1 MLEQMLVPLQKT
13 SGHLKGDTMD
23 NTQTEALPVA
33 DGLVDNG
40 PNIVS
45 EVRAETEGQYGEPTA
60 QDEQV
65 DFSAPEV
72 EVRQETIP
80 EGEWEV
86 EARKF
91 QSMYD
96 RTQAENNKLKRLEPL
111 GELLESRPDLVDV
124 LQKNINGQPQQQ
136 QQAQR
141 EPQQGIS
148 AEDFNPW
155 EAYHNSESPSFKF
168 RVNQDVQMM
177 NNVVNNA
184 LGEQKRQMTEEIT
197 YNNTVNE
204 LRNTYKFS
212 DNDVQEFM
220 GFVSQPKEQVGLS
233 NLVKLYRDVNK
244 KGNISDTAQ
253 AVQAAQQQPRT
264 AGILQGGAPS
274 SPKAEENQMWDK
286 IVNAGSRN
294 SIL

>member
-1 MLEQMLVPLQKT
+1 
-13 SGHLKGDTMD
+13 MD

-33 DGLVDNG
+33 DGLVDSG
-40 PNIVS
+40 PDIVGD
-45 EVRAETEGQYGEPTA
+45 VRAETDGQYGEATES
-60 QDEQV
+60 QETV

-72 EVRQETIP
+72 EVQQETIP
-80 EGEWEV
+80 ENEWEV

-96 RTQAENNKLKRLEPL
+96 RTQAENDKLRKLEPL
-111 GELLESRPDLVDV
+111 GDLLESRPDLVDV

-136 QQAQR
+136 
-141 EPQQGIS
+141 PQQEAQQGLP

-155 EAYHNSESPSFKF
+155 DAYYNAESPSFKF
-168 RVNQDVQMM
+168 RMNQDVQMM
-177 NNVVNNA
+177 NNVVSNA

-220 GFVSQPKEQVGLS
+220 GFVTQPKEQVGLS

-244 KGNISDTAQ
+244 KGNAPETAQ
-253 AVQAAQQQPRT
+253 AVKAAQNQPRT
-264 AGILQGGAPS
+264 AGVLQGGSPS
-274 SPKAEENQMWDK
+274 SPKSEENKVWDN

-294 SIL
+294 SVL

>member
-1 MLEQMLVPLQKT
+1 
-13 SGHLKGDTMD
+13 MD

-33 DGLVDNG
+33 DGLVDSG
-40 PNIVS
+40 PDIVGD
-45 EVRAETEGQYGEPTA
+45 VRAETDGQYGESPESQET
-60 QDEQV
+60 V

-72 EVRQETIP
+72 EVQQETIP
-80 EGEWEV
+80 ENEWEV

-96 RTQAENNKLKRLEPL
+96 RTQAENDKLRKLEPL
-111 GELLESRPDLVDV
+111 GDLLESRPDLVDV

-136 QQAQR
+136 
-141 EPQQGIS
+141 PQQEAQQGLP

-155 EAYHNSESPSFKF
+155 DAYYNAESPSFKF
-168 RVNQDVQMM
+168 RMNQDVQMM
-177 NNVVNNA
+177 NNVVSNA

-220 GFVSQPKEQVGLS
+220 GFVTQPKEQVGLS

-244 KGNISDTAQ
+244 KGNAPETAQ
-253 AVQAAQQQPRT
+253 AVRAAQNQPRT
-264 AGILQGGAPS
+264 AGVLQGGSPS
-274 SPKAEENQMWDK
+274 SPKTEENKVWDN

>member
-23 NTQTEALPVA
+23 NTQTEAQPVA

-45 EVRAETEGQYGEPTA
+45 EVRAETEGQYGEPIA

-96 RTQAENNKLKRLEPL
+96 RTQAENDKLKRLEPL
-111 GELLESRPDLVDV
+111 GDLLESRPDLVDV

-136 QQAQR
+136 AQQ
-141 EPQQGIS
+141 EPQQGLP

-155 EAYHNSESPSFKF
+155 DAYYNSESPSFKF
-168 RVNQDVQMM
+168 RMKQDVGMM

-264 AGILQGGAPS
+264 AGVLQGGAPS
-274 SPKAEENQMWDK
+274 SPKSEDNQMWDK

>member
-1 MLEQMLVPLQKT
+1 
-13 SGHLKGDTMD
+13 MD
-23 NTQTEALPVA
+23 NTQTEAVPQA
-33 DGLVDNG
+33 DGLVDGG
-40 PNIVS
+40 PSIVE
-45 EVRAETEGQYGEPTA
+45 EVRAEA
-60 QDEQV
+60 DEQYVDSAEPVEQEAPV

-72 EVRQETIP
+72 EIESETIP
-80 EGEWEV
+80 ENEWEI

-96 RTQAENNKLKRLEPL
+96 RTQAENDKLKRLEPL
-111 GELLESRPDLVDV
+111 GDLLESRPDLVDV
-124 LQKNINGQPQQQ
+124 LQKNLNGQQQPQQPQ
-136 QQAQR
+136 Q
-141 EPQQGIS
+141 EPQQGLP

-155 EAYHNSESPSFKF
+155 DAYYNAESPSFKF
-168 RVNQDVQMM
+168 RMNQDVQMM

-204 LRNTYKFS
+204 LRNTYKMS
-212 DNDVQEFM
+212 DGDINEFM
-220 GFVSQPKEQVGLS
+220 GFVTQPKEQVGLS

-244 KGNISDTAQ
+244 RNNAPDTAQ
-253 AVQAAQQQPRT
+253 AVKAAQNQPRT
-264 AGILQGGAPS
+264 AGVLQGGAPS
-274 SPKAEENQMWDK
+274 SPKSEENQVWDN

>member
-1 MLEQMLVPLQKT
+1 
-13 SGHLKGDTMD
+13 MD

-33 DGLVDNG
+33 DGLVDSG
-40 PNIVS
+40 PDIVGDVRTETDGEYAESS
-45 EVRAETEGQYGEPTA
+45 ESQET
-60 QDEQV
+60 V

-72 EVRQETIP
+72 EVQQEVIP
-80 EGEWEV
+80 ENEWEV

-96 RTQAENNKLKRLEPL
+96 RTQAENDKLRKLEPL
-111 GELLESRPDLVDV
+111 GDLLESRPDLVEV

-136 QQAQR
+136 
-141 EPQQGIS
+141 PQQEAQQGLP

-155 EAYHNSESPSFKF
+155 DAYYNAESPSFKF
-168 RVNQDVQMM
+168 RMNQDVQLM

-220 GFVSQPKEQVGLS
+220 GFVTQPKEQVGLS

-244 KGNISDTAQ
+244 KGNAPETAE
-253 AVQAAQQQPRT
+253 AVRAAQNQPRT
-264 AGILQGGAPS
+264 AGVLQGGSPS
-274 SPKAEENQMWDK
+274 SPKSEENKVWDN

>member
-1 MLEQMLVPLQKT
+1 
-13 SGHLKGDTMD
+13 MD
-23 NTQTEALPVA
+23 NAQTEAQPVA

-40 PNIVS
+40 PDIVGD
-45 EVRAETEGQYGEPTA
+45 VRAETDGQYGESPESQEA
-60 QDEQV
+60 V

-72 EVRQETIP
+72 ELQQETIP
-80 EGEWEV
+80 ENEWEV

-96 RTQAENNKLKRLEPL
+96 RTQAENDKLKRLEPL
-111 GELLESRPDLVDV
+111 GDLLESRPDLVDV

-136 QQAQR
+136 QAQQ
-141 EPQQGIS
+141 EPQQGLP

-155 EAYHNSESPSFKF
+155 DAYYNSESPSFKF
-168 RVNQDVQMM
+168 RMNQEVGMM

-184 LGEQKRQMTEEIT
+184 LNEQKRQMTEEIT

-244 KGNISDTAQ
+244 KGNVPETAQ

-264 AGILQGGAPS
+264 AGVLQGGAPS
-274 SPKAEENQMWDK
+274 SPKSEDKQMWDK

-294 SIL
+294 SVL

>member
-1 MLEQMLVPLQKT
+1 
-13 SGHLKGDTMD
+13 MD

-33 DGLVDNG
+33 DGLVDGG
-40 PNIVS
+40 PDIVGD
-45 EVRAETEGQYGEPTA
+45 VRAETDGQYGESPESQET
-60 QDEQV
+60 V

-72 EVRQETIP
+72 EVQQEVIP
-80 EGEWEV
+80 ENEWEV

-96 RTQAENNKLKRLEPL
+96 RTQAENDKLRKLEPL
-111 GELLESRPDLVDV
+111 GDLLESRPDLVDV

-136 QQAQR
+136 
-141 EPQQGIS
+141 PQQEAQQGLP

-155 EAYHNSESPSFKF
+155 DAYYNAESPSFKF
-168 RVNQDVQMM
+168 RMNQDVQMM
-177 NNVVNNA
+177 NNVVSNA

-220 GFVSQPKEQVGLS
+220 GFVTQPKEQVGLS

-244 KGNISDTAQ
+244 KGNAPETAQ
-253 AVQAAQQQPRT
+253 AVRAAQNQPRT
-264 AGILQGGAPS
+264 AGVLQGGSPS
-274 SPKAEENQMWDK
+274 SPKSEENKMWDN

>member
-1 MLEQMLVPLQKT
+1 
-13 SGHLKGDTMD
+13 MD
-23 NTQTEALPVA
+23 NTQTEAVPQA
-33 DGLVDNG
+33 DGLVDGG
-40 PNIVS
+40 PNIVE
-45 EVRAETEGQYGEPTA
+45 EVRAEA
-60 QDEQV
+60 DEQYVDSAEPVEQEAPV

-72 EVRQETIP
+72 ETESETIP
-80 EGEWEV
+80 ENEWEI

-96 RTQAENNKLKRLEPL
+96 RTQAENDKLKRLEPL
-111 GELLESRPDLVDV
+111 GDLLESRPDLVDV
-124 LQKNINGQPQQQ
+124 LQKNLNGQPQ
-136 QQAQR
+136 
-141 EPQQGIS
+141 PQQPQQETQQGLP

-155 EAYHNSESPSFKF
+155 DAYYNPESPSFKF
-168 RVNQDVQMM
+168 RMNQDVQMM

-204 LRNTYKFS
+204 LRNTYKMS
-212 DNDVQEFM
+212 DGDINEFM
-220 GFVSQPKEQVGLS
+220 GFVTQPKEQVGLS

-244 KGNISDTAQ
+244 KGNAPDTAQ
-253 AVQAAQQQPRT
+253 AVKAAQNQPRT
-264 AGILQGGAPS
+264 AGVLQGGAPS
-274 SPKAEENQMWDK
+274 SPKSEENQVWDN

>member
-13 SGHLKGDTMD
+13 SGHLKGETMD

-45 EVRAETEGQYGEPTA
+45 EVRAETEGQYGEPIA

-136 QQAQR
+136 QAQR

-155 EAYHNSESPSFKF
+155 DAYYNSESPSFKF
-168 RVNQDVQMM
+168 RMKQDVGMM

-264 AGILQGGAPS
+264 AGVLQGGAPS
-274 SPKAEENQMWDK
+274 SPKSEDKQMWDK

>member
-1 MLEQMLVPLQKT
+1 
-13 SGHLKGDTMD
+13 MD
-23 NTQTEALPVA
+23 NTQTEAVPQA
-33 DGLVDNG
+33 DGLVDSG
-40 PNIVS
+40 PSIVE
-45 EVRAETEGQYGEPTA
+45 EVRAEADEQYVESAEGIESE
-60 QDEQV
+60 EQV

-72 EVRQETIP
+72 EATSETIP
-80 EGEWEV
+80 ANEWEI

-96 RTQAENNKLKRLEPL
+96 KTQAENEKLRRLEPL
-111 GELLESRPDLVDV
+111 GDLLESRPDLVDV
-124 LQKNINGQPQQQ
+124 LQQNLNGQPQQQ
-136 QQAQR
+136 QPQR
-141 EPQQGIS
+141 EAQQGLP

-155 EAYHNSESPSFKF
+155 DAYYNPESPSFKF
-168 RVNQDVQMM
+168 RMNQDVQMM

-220 GFVSQPKEQVGLS
+220 GFVTQPKEQVGLS

-244 KGNISDTAQ
+244 KGNAPETAQ
-253 AVQAAQQQPRT
+253 AVRAAQNQPRT
-264 AGILQGGAPS
+264 AGVLQGGAPS
-274 SPKAEENQMWDK
+274 SPKSEENKMWDGIMK
-286 IVNAGSRN
+286 AGSR
-294 SIL
+294 SSVL

>member
-23 NTQTEALPVA
+23 NTQTEAQPVA

-45 EVRAETEGQYGEPTA
+45 EVRAETEGQYGEPIA

-96 RTQAENNKLKRLEPL
+96 RTQAENDKLKRLEPL
-111 GELLESRPDLVDV
+111 G
-124 LQKNINGQPQQQ
+124 
-136 QQAQR
+136 
-141 EPQQGIS
+141 
-148 AEDFNPW
+148 
-155 EAYHNSESPSFKF
+155 
-168 RVNQDVQMM
+168 
-177 NNVVNNA
+177 
-184 LGEQKRQMTEEIT
+184 
-197 YNNTVNE
+197 
-204 LRNTYKFS
+204 
-212 DNDVQEFM
+212 
-220 GFVSQPKEQVGLS
+220 
-233 NLVKLYRDVNK
+233 
-244 KGNISDTAQ
+244 
-253 AVQAAQQQPRT
+253 
-264 AGILQGGAPS
+264 
-274 SPKAEENQMWDK
+274 
-286 IVNAGSRN
+286 
-294 SIL
+294 

>member
-1 MLEQMLVPLQKT
+1 
-13 SGHLKGDTMD
+13 MD
-23 NTQTEALPVA
+23 NTQTEAVPQA
-33 DGLVDNG
+33 DGLVDGG
-40 PNIVS
+40 PSIVE
-45 EVRAETEGQYGEPTA
+45 EVRAEADEQYVESAEGVESE
-60 QDEQV
+60 EQV

-72 EVRQETIP
+72 ETESETIP
-80 EGEWEV
+80 ANEWEV

-96 RTQAENNKLKRLEPL
+96 RTQAENDKLKRLEPL
-111 GELLESRPDLVDV
+111 GDLLESRPDLVDV
-124 LQKNINGQPQQQ
+124 LQKNLNGQPQQQ
-136 QQAQR
+136 QPQQQAQ
-141 EPQQGIS
+141 QGLP

-155 EAYHNSESPSFKF
+155 DAYYNPESPSFKF

-204 LRNTYKFS
+204 LRNTYKMS
-212 DNDVQEFM
+212 DGDINEFM
-220 GFVSQPKEQVGLS
+220 GFVTQPKEQVGLS

-244 KGNISDTAQ
+244 KGNAPDTAQ
-253 AVQAAQQQPRT
+253 AVKAAQNQPRT
-264 AGILQGGAPS
+264 AGVLQGGAPS
-274 SPKAEENQMWDK
+274 SPKSEENQVWDN

>member
-1 MLEQMLVPLQKT
+1 
-13 SGHLKGDTMD
+13 MD
-23 NTQTEALPVA
+23 NTQTEAVPQA
-33 DGLVDNG
+33 DGLVDGG
-40 PNIVS
+40 PSIVE
-45 EVRAETEGQYGEPTA
+45 EVREQA
-60 QDEQV
+60 DEQYVDSAEPVEQEAPV

-72 EVRQETIP
+72 ETESETIP
-80 EGEWEV
+80 ENEWEI

-96 RTQAENNKLKRLEPL
+96 RTQAENDKLKRLEPL
-111 GELLESRPDLVDV
+111 GDLLESRPDLVDV
-124 LQKNINGQPQQQ
+124 LQKNLNGQQQPQQ
-136 QQAQR
+136 
-141 EPQQGIS
+141 PQQEAQQGLP

-155 EAYHNSESPSFKF
+155 DAYYNAESPSFKF
-168 RVNQDVQMM
+168 RMNQDVQMM

-204 LRNTYKFS
+204 LRNTYKMS
-212 DNDVQEFM
+212 DGDINEFM
-220 GFVSQPKEQVGLS
+220 GFVTQPKEQVGLS

-244 KGNISDTAQ
+244 RSNAPDTAQ
-253 AVQAAQQQPRT
+253 AVKAAQNQPRT
-264 AGILQGGAPS
+264 AGVLQGGAPS
-274 SPKAEENQMWDK
+274 SPKSEENQVWDN

>member
-1 MLEQMLVPLQKT
+1 
-13 SGHLKGDTMD
+13 MD

-33 DGLVDNG
+33 DGLVDGG
-40 PNIVS
+40 PDIVGD
-45 EVRAETEGQYGEPTA
+45 VRAETDGQYGESPESQET
-60 QDEQV
+60 V

-72 EVRQETIP
+72 EVQQEVIP
-80 EGEWEV
+80 ENEWEV

-96 RTQAENNKLKRLEPL
+96 RTQAENEKLRRLEPL
-111 GELLESRPDLVDV
+111 GDLLESRPDLVDV

-136 QQAQR
+136 
-141 EPQQGIS
+141 PQQEAQQGLP

-155 EAYHNSESPSFKF
+155 DAYYNAESPSFKF

-220 GFVSQPKEQVGLS
+220 GFVTQPKEQVGLS

-244 KGNISDTAQ
+244 KGNAPETAQ
-253 AVQAAQQQPRT
+253 AVRAAQNQPRT
-264 AGILQGGAPS
+264 AGVLQGGSPS
-274 SPKAEENQMWDK
+274 SPKSEENKVWDN

>member
-1 MLEQMLVPLQKT
+1 
-13 SGHLKGDTMD
+13 MD

-33 DGLVDNG
+33 DGLVDGG
-40 PNIVS
+40 PDIVGD
-45 EVRAETEGQYGEPTA
+45 VRAETDGQYGEATES
-60 QDEQV
+60 QETV

-72 EVRQETIP
+72 EVQQETIP
-80 EGEWEV
+80 ENEWEV

-96 RTQAENNKLKRLEPL
+96 RTQAENDKLRKLEPL
-111 GELLESRPDLVDV
+111 GDLLESRPDLVDV

-136 QQAQR
+136 
-141 EPQQGIS
+141 PQQEAQQGLP

-155 EAYHNSESPSFKF
+155 DAYYNAESPSFKF
-168 RVNQDVQMM
+168 RMNQDVQLM
-177 NNVVNNA
+177 NNVVGNA

-220 GFVSQPKEQVGLS
+220 GFVTQPKEQVGLS

-244 KGNISDTAQ
+244 KGNAPETAQ
-253 AVQAAQQQPRT
+253 AVRAAQNQPRT
-264 AGILQGGAPS
+264 AGVLQGGSPS
-274 SPKAEENQMWDK
+274 SPKTEENKVWDN

>member
-1 MLEQMLVPLQKT
+1 
-13 SGHLKGDTMD
+13 MD
-23 NTQTEALPVA
+23 NTQTEAVPQA
-33 DGLVDNG
+33 DGLVDGG
-40 PNIVS
+40 PNIVE
-45 EVRAETEGQYGEPTA
+45 EVRAEA
-60 QDEQV
+60 DEQYVDSAEPVEQEAPV

-72 EVRQETIP
+72 ETESETIP
-80 EGEWEV
+80 ENEWEI

-96 RTQAENNKLKRLEPL
+96 RTQAENDKLKRLEPL
-111 GELLESRPDLVDV
+111 GDLLESRPDLVDV
-124 LQKNINGQPQQQ
+124 LQKNLNGQQQPQKPQQE
-136 QQAQR
+136 A
-141 EPQQGIS
+141 QQGLP

-155 EAYHNSESPSFKF
+155 DAYYNAESPSFKF

-220 GFVSQPKEQVGLS
+220 GFVTQPKEQVGLS

-244 KGNISDTAQ
+244 KGNAPETAQ
-253 AVQAAQQQPRT
+253 AVRAAQNQPRT
-264 AGILQGGAPS
+264 AGVLQGGSPS
-274 SPKAEENQMWDK
+274 SPKSEENKVWDN

>member
-1 MLEQMLVPLQKT
+1 
-13 SGHLKGDTMD
+13 MD
-23 NTQTEALPVA
+23 NTQTEAVPQA
-33 DGLVDNG
+33 DGLVDGG
-40 PNIVS
+40 PDIVE
-45 EVRAETEGQYGEPTA
+45 EVRAEADVQYVESPESQEP
-60 QDEQV
+60 V

-72 EVRQETIP
+72 EVQQEIIP
-80 EGEWEV
+80 ENEWEV

-91 QSMYD
+91 QSLYD
-96 RTQAENNKLKRLEPL
+96 RTQAENEKLRRLEPL
-111 GELLESRPDLVDV
+111 GDLLESRPDLVDV

-136 QQAQR
+136 
-141 EPQQGIS
+141 PQQEAQQGLP

-155 EAYHNSESPSFKF
+155 DAYYNAESPSFKF
-168 RVNQDVQMM
+168 RMNQDVQLM
-177 NNVVNNA
+177 NNVVSNA

-220 GFVSQPKEQVGLS
+220 GFVTQPKERVGLS

-244 KGNISDTAQ
+244 KGNAPETAE
-253 AVQAAQQQPRT
+253 AVRAAQNQPRT
-264 AGILQGGAPS
+264 AGVLQGGSPS
-274 SPKAEENQMWDK
+274 SPKTEENKVWDN

-294 SIL
+294 SVL

>member
-1 MLEQMLVPLQKT
+1 
-13 SGHLKGDTMD
+13 MD
-23 NTQTEALPVA
+23 NAQTEAQPVA

-45 EVRAETEGQYGEPTA
+45 EVRTEAEEQYTEPAA
-60 QDEQV
+60 QNEQV

-72 EVRQETIP
+72 EVKQETIP
-80 EGEWEV
+80 ENEWEV

-96 RTQAENNKLKRLEPL
+96 RTQAENDKLKRLEPL
-111 GELLESRPDLVDV
+111 GDLLESRPDLVDV

-136 QQAQR
+136 QAQQ
-141 EPQQGIS
+141 EPQQGLP

-155 EAYHNSESPSFKF
+155 DAYYNSESPSFKF
-168 RVNQDVQMM
+168 RMNQEVGMM

-184 LGEQKRQMTEEIT
+184 LNEQKRQMTEEIT

-212 DNDVQEFM
+212 DKDVQEFM

-244 KGNISDTAQ
+244 KSNVPETAQ

-264 AGILQGGAPS
+264 AGVLQGGAPS
-274 SPKAEENQMWDK
+274 SPKSEENKMWDG

-294 SIL
+294 SVL